1 MVLCKCQSST
11 RDLLTIIFLVNILT
25 TFWCIQQTVF
35 FVSSI
40 EMKYDRHD
48 QISELKQISI
58 DCRGLWGSSN
68 DLFALNWVSIFAKFC
83 QDRNDTRTL
92 LYHIQEDNKTQLIT

>member
-1 MVLCKCQSST
+1 MSEFDQRSINNYISSQYT
-11 RDLLTIIFLVNILT
+11 YHLLVHT
-25 TFWCIQQTVF
+25 TNSF

-83 QDRNDTRTL
+83 QDRNDTRKL
-92 LYHIQEDNKTQLIT
+92 LYHIQEKNKTQLIT

>member
-1 MVLCKCQSST
+1 MSEFDQRSINNYISSQYT
-11 RDLLTIIFLVNILT
+11 YHLLVHT
-25 TFWCIQQTVF
+25 TNSF

-92 LYHIQEDNKTQLIT
+92 LYNIQEKNKTQLITLLCQ